1 MKPAPA
7 CRPLDAGAVRFGS
20 DVRSLGIGSTSDVE
34 ARVAFGDE
42 RGEKGLALA
51 LGTRSAGYHAFACG
65 VEGPGRLEQ
74 MADAVRRLL
83 RREAPYP
90 DWVYVHN
97 FSDPSRPQAIR
108 LRAGQG
114 VRLRADLRAFLDA
127 LAQDLPKAFRE
138 ESFDAEKLRLIEAFQ
153 KRQIEQQRALE
164 ELANRSGF
172 AITVS
177 PQGGLTLIPL
187 IDGRPVKDEEEF
199 RTLGA
204 ERIAEL
210 DEGRKKLAH
219 ELRGHLERHRD
230 ERHQLDEEIRAIERE
245 FAAGIVRPR
254 ARAIAARHENTAVS
268 AHLDALVEHL
278 LDNLEPFRSREE
290 TSAPPWLPFLVSETE
305 PLAVYDVNVVVDNSR
320 TESPPVVVVDSPTYK
335 NLFGT
340 IDRVMDRGGRLATDF
355 RKIQAGALLRADG
368 GSVIL
373 QAEDALVEPFVWRIL
388 RRTLRSGRVEIEAY
402 DPFVMWTTAAVR
414 PEPIQVDTKVVLVGP
429 RWLFETLLQVDD
441 EFRDLFKVLADF
453 APIVER
459 TDASTH
465 ALCGRIAWLRESERL
480 LPFDSSALDAL
491 VELAVRESGDRRKIH
506 LGSERVLDA
515 AREAA
520 ALASAAGRAAITRDE
535 VRAAVRE
542 RVHRLDR
549 IEERIREAID
559 RGLVLLD
566 LDGERVGQVNGLSV
580 SELGGH
586 AFGRPSR
593 LTATVGLGQGGV
605 LSVEREV
612 ELSEA
617 THDKGV
623 LILQGFLRDR
633 FAHTRPLSLVAS
645 LAFEQSYGAI
655 AGDSASLAELCAILS
670 RVGDFALR
678 QDLAVTGSVN
688 QHGEVQAVGGLDEKI
703 EGFFDCCR
711 LRGLTGRQGVL
722 LPAANVENL
731 ALRDDVV
738 EAIERGDFRILPVRT
753 VEEALEA
760 LTGVAAGSPDEPDTL
775 LARVDAALAGF
786 AKRLAEFG
794 APRPGGAEPSD
805 AKPDAARSAKPP
817 RPRDPS

>member
-1 MKPAPA
+1 MKPAA
-7 CRPLDAGAVRFGS
+7 SRLPLDASAVRFRS

-34 ARVAFGDE
+34 ARIAVGDE
-42 RGEKGLALA
+42 RGERALALA
-51 LGTRSAGYHAFACG
+51 LGTQSAGYHAFACG
-65 VEGPGRLEQ
+65 VEGPGRLER
-74 MADAVRRLL
+74 MADEVRRLML
-83 RREAPYP
+83 RDASYP

-97 FSDPSRPQAIR
+97 FSDPSRPRAIR
-108 LRAGQG
+108 LAAGQG
-114 VRLRADLRAFLDA
+114 VRLRADLRAFLDG
-127 LAQDLPKAFRE
+127 LAEDLPKAFRE

-153 KRQIEQQRALE
+153 KQQVEQQRALE
-164 ELANRSGF
+164 ELASRSGF

-177 PQGGLTLIPL
+177 PPGGLTLVPL
-187 IDGRPVKDEEEF
+187 VDGRPVKDEEEF
-199 RTLGA
+199 RALGA
-204 ERIAEL
+204 QRIAEL

-219 ELRGHLERHRD
+219 ELHGHLERHRD
-230 ERHQLDEEIRAIERE
+230 ERHRLDEEIRAIERG

-254 ARAIAARHENTAVS
+254 ALAIAARHENAAVS
-268 AHLDALVEHL
+268 AHLEELVEHL
-278 LDNLEPFRSREE
+278 LDNLDAFRSREE
-290 TSAPPWLPFLVSETE
+290 TNAPPWLPFLAAEAE
-305 PLAVYDVNVVVDNSR
+305 PFAVYDVNVAVDNSR
-320 TESPPVVVVDSPTYK
+320 TQRPPVVVVDSPTYK

-340 IDRVMDRGGRLATDF
+340 IDRVVDRFGRLSTDF

-368 GSVIL
+368 GSVVL

-414 PEPIQVDTKVVLVGP
+414 PEPIQVQTKVVLVGP
-429 RWLFETLLQVDD
+429 RWLFEMLLQVDD

-453 APIVER
+453 SPVVER
-459 TDASTH
+459 TDASTR
-465 ALCGRIAWLRESERL
+465 ALCGRIAWLRESEGL
-480 LPFDSSALDAL
+480 LVFDPTALDAL

-520 ALASAAGRAAITRDE
+520 ALASAAGRSAITREE

-580 SELGGH
+580 SEIGGH

-633 FAHTRPLSLVAS
+633 FAHARPLSLVAS

-670 RVGDFALR
+670 RIGGFPLR
-678 QDLAVTGSVN
+678 QDLGVTGSVN

-711 LRGLTGRQGVL
+711 LRGLTGRQGVIM
-722 LPAANVENL
+722 PAANVENL
-731 ALRDDVV
+731 ALREDVV
-738 EAIERGDFRILPVRT
+738 EAIERREFQVLPVRT

-760 LTGVAAGSPDEPDTL
+760 LTGVAAGAPDERDTL
-775 LARVDAALAGF
+775 LALVDAALAGF
-786 AKRLAEFG
+786 AQRLAEFG
-794 APRPGGAEPSD
+794 AAR
-805 AKPDAARSAKPP
+805 AAG
-817 RPRDPS
+817 